1 MNAWHVSVGSGSA
14 AERRNWQPT
23 ESVRLEQSASTLDAV
38 SALVQ
43 KSAARDLQDFDN
55 YLDNVQN
62 DWRNGQLNRD
72 LPQLLAMY

>member
-1 MNAWHVSVGSGSA
+1 MNAWHANASGSST
-14 AERRNWQPT
+14 ERRSWQRT
-23 ESVRLEQSASTLDAV
+23 ETVHIEQSVSTLDAV
-38 SALVQ
+38 SSLVQ